1 MGPSK
6 SLSSPFVNK
15 GEMKLRDCIQ
25 CRKPFKSTG
34 PGNRICQKCKAR
46 DPMNYDGYKPRAI
59 NAFGRRGRFGDE
71 PRDQ

>member
-1 MGPSK
+1 MGPSNNTR
-6 SLSSPFVNK
+6 SPHVNTQQK
-15 GEMKLRDCIQ
+15 KIRPCIQ
-25 CRKPFKSTG
+25 CRKPFSSTG